1 MRGVDAPK
9 VEQLVCVG
17 MEEHERMQDRP
28 PFVRL
33 AFPCVNLQFY
43 PESGFEWKTAV
54 KQLHRSVTLSL
65 SLS

>member
-1 MRGVDAPK
+1 VCAGQ
-9 VEQLVCVG
+9 VEELLCVG

-43 PESGFEWKTAV
+43 PAPGFEWRSAV
-54 KQLHRSVTLSL
+54 KQLHR
-65 SLS
+65 

>member
-1 MRGVDAPK
+1 
-9 VEQLVCVG
+9 

-43 PESGFEWKTAV
+43 PAPGFEWRSAV
-54 KQLHRSVTLSL
+54 KQLHR
-65 SLS
+65 